1 MEGGCNMGAKLL
13 GSDYLLLLLYIN
25 DKEPIKGSVRLMK
38 MMFLFNEQIA
48 PALKKKGLDSEK
60 LPDFIA
66 YNYGPFSKDLYEQVV
81 FFAGIGFMQ
90 IHDLNETE
98 EMSGV
103 DNIVE
108 KEFVDECYE
117 DEEETK
123 SENSFRE
130 YSITDT
136 GSGFVEEEL
145 LKKITLPQLKLLEQ
159 YKKKITGMT
168 LKQLLHYVYTRYPKY
183 AEQSLIK
190 KEVLNYEK

>member
-1 MEGGCNMGAKLL
+1 
-13 GSDYLLLLLYIN
+13 
-25 DKEPIKGSVRLMK
+25 
-38 MMFLFNEQIA
+38 
-48 PALKKKGLDSEK
+48 
-60 LPDFIA
+60 
-66 YNYGPFSKDLYEQVV
+66 
-81 FFAGIGFMQ
+81 MQ

-183 AEQSLIK
+183 TEQSLIK

>member
-1 MEGGCNMGAKLL
+1 MGAKLL

-38 MMFLFNEQIA
+38 MMFLFNKQIA

-66 YNYGPFSKDLYEQVV
+66 YNYGPFSKDLYEQVDL
-81 FFAGIGFMQ
+81 FTGIGFMQ
-90 IHDLNETE
+90 VRDLKETE

-117 DEEETK
+117 DEDEIK
-123 SENSFRE
+123 SENSYRE
-130 YSITDT
+130 YRITDI
-136 GSGFVEEEL
+136 GSGFVKNKLLQKLTTPQLEL
-145 LKKITLPQLKLLEQ
+145 LQQ
-159 YKKKITGMT
+159 YKKKITEMSM
-168 LKQLLHYVYTRYPKY
+168 KQLLHYVYTRYPEY
-183 AEQSLIK
+183 AEKSLIRD
-190 KEVLNYEK
+190 EVLDNGK

>member
-1 MEGGCNMGAKLL
+1 MGAKFL

-60 LPDFIA
+60 LPNFIA
-66 YNYGPFSKDLYEQVV
+66 YNYGPFSKDLYEQVA

-168 LKQLLHYVYTRYPKY
+168 LKQLLNYVYTRYPKY

>member
-1 MEGGCNMGAKLL
+1 MGAKLL

>member
-1 MEGGCNMGAKLL
+1 MGAKLL

-60 LPDFIA
+60 LPDFIT
-66 YNYGPFSKDLYEQVV
+66 YNYGPFSKDLYEQVD

>member
-1 MEGGCNMGAKLL
+1 MGAKFL